1 MDSFAHLATTRVK
14 NAADESV
21 EFGDLWRHQPIVLA
35 LIRHFG

>member
-1 MDSFAHLATTRVK
+1 MDSFAQLATTRVK
-14 NAADESV
+14 NAADEMV